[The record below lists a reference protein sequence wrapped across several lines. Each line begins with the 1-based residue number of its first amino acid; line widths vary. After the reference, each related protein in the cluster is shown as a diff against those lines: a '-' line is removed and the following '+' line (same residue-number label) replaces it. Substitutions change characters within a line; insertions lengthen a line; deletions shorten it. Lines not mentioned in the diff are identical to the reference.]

1 MWLQAFEALGP
12 QVYINIPL
20 CVEWSLIWVPTDR
33 CVRWTQLTGSQGLK
47 EIVPCFLHHA
57 SQCRPSGRVMCG
69 AGRCSCDLSWPWRKR
84 VNRLDWKARHF
95 WDCFQ
100 SPAWGLFQVRIFTP
114 PSARLLCRCDLKV
127 YVFSNVWTTRKFL
140 MTGQDHVS
148 EVTHYSTIAQVTSAK
163 RLVWWKALPFTLTRK
178 PLFLPIVHNWVSY
191 CIGPSLLVETDF
203 GQCVAVH
210 INACFMQEN
219 MVLVAFKEF
228 WHCMCIFVDLLLDL

>member
-47 EIVPCFLHHA
+47 EIVPRFLHHA

-84 VNRLDWKARHF
+84 VGRLYWKAWHF

-100 SPAWGLFQVRIFTP
+100 SPAWGLFQVRFFTP
-114 PSARLLCRCDLKV
+114 PFCKA
-127 YVFSNVWTTRKFL
+127 
-140 MTGQDHVS
+140 
-148 EVTHYSTIAQVTSAK
+148 
-163 RLVWWKALPFTLTRK
+163 ALPLWPESVCLLKCLNYQKVPYDRSGPHLRGDTLQ
-178 PLFLPIVHNWVSY
+178 HNST
-191 CIGPSLLVETDF
+191 GH
-203 GQCVAVH
+203 QR
-210 INACFMQEN
+210 
-219 MVLVAFKEF
+219 
-228 WHCMCIFVDLLLDL
+228 